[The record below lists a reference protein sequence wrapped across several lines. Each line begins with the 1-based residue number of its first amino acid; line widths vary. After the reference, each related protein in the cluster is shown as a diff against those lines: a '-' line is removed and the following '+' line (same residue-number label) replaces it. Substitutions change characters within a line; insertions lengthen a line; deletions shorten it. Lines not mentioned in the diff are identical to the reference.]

1 MISWPLALYPRASPL
16 TRWLERL
23 SDGVISLEPFP
34 HNFSAD
40 AEDPKSKDDE
50 TLQGLLQVRKLPL
63 LSERGMGVGKTDD
76 LAFAVGR
83 RRFVIRPFSLPPVEG
98 EPDKS
103 AEETAAAKKDLEF

>member
-1 MISWPLALYPRASPL
+1 MVSWPLALYPRTNPL

-34 HNFSAD
+34 HNFSAE

-50 TLQGLLQVRKLPL
+50 TLQGLLRVRKLPI

-83 RRFVIRPFSLPPVEG
+83 RKFVIRPFSLPPIEG
-98 EPDKS
+98 E
-103 AEETAAAKKDLEF
+103 EEESGTGTAAAGKELEF